1 MSYRLA
7 LRAPLLALALTSS
20 AWAESNLILN
30 GSLDRGAGA
39 PPADSTGMV
48 HIGSVNS
55 TAITNWTIT
64 EGTVDLVPT
73 GYWDAPAGMAYSL
86 DLIGTPGESTTVNS
100 GGLTAAAAP
109 ASTSQL
115 GQISQQV
122 STVAGDTYQLTFD
135 MSVNPLTS
143 PLREYASIKRLLVEA
158 VWTNGQTE
166 RVLASRTYELA
177 RGTRHA
183 DNMEW
188 LADTQVDSA
197 HEPFTFK
204 ADGNTTIRFTA
215 LMPLNLPSN
224 ATDSTVYCGPA
235 LANVGL
241 TLLGGGEPV
250 PEPASLGLLGV
261 GVSAL
266 LLRRRRGR

>member
-20 AWAESNLILN
+20 AWAGSNLILN

-39 PPADSTGMV
+39 PPADSTGILC
-48 HIGSVNS
+48 IGSVNA
-55 TAITNWTIT
+55 TAVTNWTIT
-64 EGTVDLVPT
+64 QGTVDLVPT
-73 GYWDAPAGMAYSL
+73 SYWDAPAGMGYSM
-86 DLIGTPGESTTVNS
+86 DLIGTPGTTTTANT
-100 GGLTAAAAP
+100 GQLTPAVAAA
-109 ASTSQL
+109 SSSQL

-122 STVAGDTYQLTFD
+122 HTVAGDTYQLTFD

-143 PLREYASIKRLLVEA
+143 SLREYSSIKRLLVEA
-158 VWTNGQTE
+158 VSTDGETQ
-166 RVLASRTYELA
+166 RVLESRTYSLA
-177 RGTRHA
+177 RGTRHV
-183 DNMEW
+183 DNMQW
-188 LADTQVDSA
+188 LADTAVDPA

-204 ADGNTTIRFTA
+204 ASGNTLLRFTA
-215 LMPLNLPSN
+215 LMPLNLPGY
-224 ATDSTVYCGPA
+224 ATESTVACGPA
-235 LANVGL
+235 IANVGL

-266 LLRRRRGR
+266 LLKRRRGR